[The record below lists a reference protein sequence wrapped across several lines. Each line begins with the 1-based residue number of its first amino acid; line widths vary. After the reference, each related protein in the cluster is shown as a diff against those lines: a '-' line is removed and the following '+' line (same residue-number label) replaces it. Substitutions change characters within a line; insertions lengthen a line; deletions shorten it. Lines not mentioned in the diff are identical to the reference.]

1 MPIHPAT
8 RNLRFLLLLAAT
20 LVILLSVD
28 YLGAFAGIDT
38 LLSVSNLSDK
48 FCYFV
53 KKVDLTIFF
62 IFLCV
67 SCNILKIHLKMLLL
81 INISLLRLKCEVA

>member
-1 MPIHPAT
+1 M
-8 RNLRFLLLLAAT
+8 
-20 LVILLSVD
+20 V
-28 YLGAFAGIDT
+28 
-38 LLSVSNLSDK
+38 LSVSNLSDK

-81 INISLLRLKCEVA
+81 INIGLLRLKCEVA